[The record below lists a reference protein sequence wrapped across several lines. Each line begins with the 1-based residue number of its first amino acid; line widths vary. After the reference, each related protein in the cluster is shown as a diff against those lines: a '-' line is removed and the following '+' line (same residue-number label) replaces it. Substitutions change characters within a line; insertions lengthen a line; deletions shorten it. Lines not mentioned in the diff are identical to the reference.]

1 MSKARARALAAESKM
16 LVGRAPG
23 WMRIIVEGPA
33 GKIPSV
39 SNSRLT
45 MFPKKGILSLMQQA
59 HDNCCDR
66 NEWKAISLLKSA
78 MAKLKG
84 TRAINTMNPE
94 HKERLAALSLLWDS
108 VGEEMKNGLPLDAN
122 KRKWVV
128 WLVLPDSLNRVDSHN
143 VPKALCDWLEEVGI
157 IQNDRNID
165 CLPLRA
171 KDVGMPRSDWLQIGI
186 HDWVQAREQ
195 IIGLPVFTRMMNQ
208 PTIQAVPNGICS
220 EECSTERLQMQA
232 QQPLM
237 LRTTNGGKPG
247 GG

>member
-1 MSKARARALAAESKM
+1 MSKARARAIAAESRI

-45 MFPKKGILSLMQQA
+45 MFPKKGILNLMQRG
-59 HDNCCDR
+59 HDNICDR
-66 NEWKAISLLKSA
+66 NVPRALSYIKSA

-84 TRAINTMNPE
+84 TRPINTMNPE
-94 HKERLAALSLLWDS
+94 HKERLAALSLLWDHVDAAS
-108 VGEEMKNGLPLDAN
+108 KKGLPLDAN

-195 IIGLPVFTRMMNQ
+195 IIGLPVFSRMMNQ
-208 PTIQAVPNGICS
+208 PTIQALQNGISS
-220 EECSTERLQMQA
+220 EECLEERLQMQA

-237 LRTTNGGKPG
+237 LRTTSAAKRDDG
-247 GG
+247 